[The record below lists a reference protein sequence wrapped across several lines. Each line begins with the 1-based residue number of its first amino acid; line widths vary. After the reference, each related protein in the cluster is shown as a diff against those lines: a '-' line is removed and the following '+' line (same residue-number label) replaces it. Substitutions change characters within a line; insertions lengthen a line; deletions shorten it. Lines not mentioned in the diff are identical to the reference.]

1 MTNDG
6 KLLLWC
12 AENFGWTPSEVYD
25 MDWTDLQCIIKAWN
39 GEQDKVKHEMNV
51 RRMQK
56 WR

>member
-25 MDWTDLQCIIKAWN
+25 MNWMDLQSIIGTWN
-39 GEQDKVKHEMNV
+39 KEQDKMKHEINV
-51 RRMQK
+51 KRMQK